1 MSTTLRVSIVI
12 PAFNHAAYLP
22 DAVKSVLNQTYP
34 ETELL
39 VVNDGSTDD
48 TADILASLQ
57 RLYGTER
64 LKVFH
69 QDNAGQAKALERG
82 WSLARGD
89 VFGYLSADDLLEAAA
104 VEEAVTALAQ
114 HPDAVAT
121 YSDYALIDPENCH
134 IRSVS
139 APRYDYAR
147 MLCDVI
153 CLPGPGAFFTRA
165 AYEETGPWNPVYR
178 QMPDYDFWLRMGLVG
193 SFIYI
198 PKTLASFRVHEGSQT
213 FSITTP
219 ERAHEAIQIVEN
231 VLADPRL
238 PKFLNAQK
246 NKARANA
253 RLVSA
258 QLDLRAG
265 RLGAGLRKI
274 AVSLQLRPTLLIQPH
289 FYRTL
294 LNSGLN
300 RLGHRLLR
308 IGRRGFRQH
317 RQN

>member
-1 MSTTLRVSIVI
+1 MSATPRVSIVI

-22 DAVKSVLNQTYP
+22 DAVKSVLSQTYA

-39 VVNDGSTDD
+39 VVNDGSTDNTPD
-48 TADILASLQ
+48 VLASLQ
-57 RLYGTER
+57 KLYGQER
-64 LKVFH
+64 LKVIQ

-82 WSLARGD
+82 WSLASGA
-89 VFGYLSADDLLEAAA
+89 VLGYLSADDLLEATA
-104 VEEAVTALAQ
+104 VEEALAVLAR

-121 YSDYALIDPENCH
+121 YSDYALIDPENRL
-134 IRSVS
+134 IRSVA
-139 APRYDYAR
+139 APHYDYAH

-178 QMPDYDFWLRMGLVG
+178 QMPDYDFWLRMGLIGPFV
-193 SFIYI
+193 YI

-213 FSITTP
+213 FSTTSP

-238 PKFLNAQK
+238 PKSLNSQK

-265 RLGAGLRKI
+265 RLGTGLGKI

-308 IGRRGFRQH
+308 IGRRWFRQH
-317 RQN
+317 RQD